1 MKYLIGLLLCMLS
14 YQNIQACDACGCA
27 SAGSMLGLVPNYM
40 GHFVSFRGRY
50 ASFSANDGSGSN
62 EIYQAV
68 LQIGYRPSFAPR
80 WSVLGIL
87 PYQQMTHDSYGEI
100 NSRMGWGDASA
111 ILSYRLLERSDTLR
125 SVVNQ
130 QLQVGIGMKMP
141 TGAYEAQTDQSLTP
155 GNFQLGTGSW
165 DTWFQLRY
173 QLQVRAL
180 TVLAEANYRYN
191 FENADDYRF
200 GDQLS
205 LTTSVAYNYATP
217 RINFV
222 PYGGLSYEYLALDIF
237 NLYRQPRTGGNGL
250 YAVTG
255 IEAFVKR
262 FSLGLSAQIPLVSD
276 YAQGELSA
284 NARFMGSITL
294 FL

>member
-1 MKYLIGLLLCMLS
+1 MKYLIGVLLCMLS

-40 GHFVSFRGRY
+40 GHFVSLRGRY
-50 ASFSANDGSGSN
+50 ASFAANDGSGSN
-62 EIYQAV
+62 EIYQGV
-68 LQIGYRPSFAPR
+68 LQLGYRPRFAPR

-87 PYQQMTHDSYGEI
+87 PYQQMTHTDYGESS
-100 NSRMGWGDASA
+100 SRMGLGDASA
-111 ILSYRLLERSDTLR
+111 ILSYRLLERSDTLK

-130 QLQVGIGMKMP
+130 QLQVGMGLKMP
-141 TGAYEAQTDQSLTP
+141 TGDYETQSDQALTP

-165 DTWFQLRY
+165 DTWLQLRY

-191 FENADDYRF
+191 FENTDDYRF

-205 LTTSVAYNYATP
+205 LTASVAYNYATP

-222 PYGGLSYEYLALDIF
+222 PYGGLSYEYLALDVF
-237 NLYRQPRTGGNGL
+237 ERYRQPRTGGNGL

-255 IEAFVKR
+255 MEAFVKR
-262 FSLGLSAQIPLVSD
+262 FSVGLSAQIPLASD

-284 NARFMGSITL
+284 NARLMGSITL

>member
-14 YQNIQACDACGCA
+14 YQSLQACDACGCA

-50 ASFSANDGSGSN
+50 VSFN
-62 EIYQAV
+62 EVYQGV
-68 LQIGYRPSFAPR
+68 LQMGYRPNFAPK

-87 PYQQMTHDSYGEI
+87 PYQQMSHTDYGETS
-100 NSRMGWGDASA
+100 NRMGLGDASA
-111 ILSYRLLERSDTLR
+111 ILSYRLLQRSDTLK

-130 QLQVGIGMKMP
+130 QLQIGLGLKIP
-141 TGAYEAQTDQSLTP
+141 TAAYEAQTDQDLTLS
-155 GNFQLGTGSW
+155 NFQLGTGSW
-165 DTWFQLRY
+165 DTWFQVRY
-173 QLQVRAL
+173 QVQVRAL

-191 FENADDYRF
+191 YENADDYRF

-205 LTTSVAYNYATP
+205 LTTSIAYNFATP

-222 PYGGLSYEYLALDIF
+222 PYAALSYEYLAMDVF
-237 NLYRQPRTGGNGL
+237 EQYRQPRTGGNGL

-262 FSLGLSAQIPLVSD
+262 FSIGASAQLPLASD

-284 NARFMGSITL
+284 NARFMGSITI